1 MYGAPDATL
10 LVLSEKPLE
19 QRAINALESSA
30 AALGHAYGVCVASL
44 SDAGDDLAAFI
55 MRADPWS
62 VVAIDDAAIDALR
75 DAFPPASQGL
85 KPDEAI
91 DVAQGYCLV
100 AVPDFAECL
109 DDDAA
114 KRIAWNRLKSAR
126 HPGHPIDGSR

>member
-10 LVLSEKPLE
+10 LVLSAQPLE

-30 AALGHAYGVCVASL
+30 KALGHAYGVCIASL

-62 VVAIDDAAIDALR
+62 VVAIDDAAIDAVR
-75 DAFPPASQGL
+75 SAFPPASQAL
-85 KPDEAI
+85 EADKPV
-91 DVAQGYCLV
+91 DVAQGYRLV
-100 AVPDFAECL
+100 AVLGFADCL

-114 KRIAWNRLKSAR
+114 KRIAWNRLKAAR
-126 HPGHPIDGSR
+126 HPGHPIDGD